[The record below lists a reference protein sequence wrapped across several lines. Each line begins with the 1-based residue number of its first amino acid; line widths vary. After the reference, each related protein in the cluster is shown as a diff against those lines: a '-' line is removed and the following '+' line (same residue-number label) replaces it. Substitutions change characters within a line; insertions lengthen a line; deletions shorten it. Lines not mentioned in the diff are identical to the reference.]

1 MHLPQLYLIFILY
14 FLKKSINQ
22 NCIGFVVF
30 FLSAVHC
37 GLEPGQVKLLL
48 ASQAV
53 HCGLEP
59 GQVKLFLAS
68 PAIRSKRK
76 DMWDWNRESVRG

>member
-37 GLEPGQVKLLL
+37 GLEPGQVKL
-48 ASQAV
+48 
-53 HCGLEP
+53 
-59 GQVKLFLAS
+59 FLAS
-68 PAIRSKRK
+68 PALRSKRK
-76 DMWDWNRESVRG
+76 DIWDWNQESVRG